1 MTTNNKKMISYDE
14 CESILKKHSNI
25 CWDDYDGVIDAMLEA
40 CQVVLDMNNEDKTT
54 KITIENGD
62 VFDIGQT
69 VNGVSKFMWL
79 YNKWHYYNGEM
90 TSYEYEYS
98 QEDLTK
104 LVLDDLNGL
113 SIISEVEYLGNIYK
127 CIHTIN

>member
-1 MTTNNKKMISYDE
+1 MTTDNKKMISYDE

-40 CQVVLDMNNEDKTT
+40 CQVVLDMNDEYKP
-54 KITIENGD
+54 TIVSIESGD

-69 VNGVSKFMWL
+69 INGVSKFLWFN
-79 YNKWHYYNGEM
+79 NKWYYYNDKM
-90 TSYEYEYS
+90 SSCEYEYN

-113 SIISEVEYLGNIYK
+113 SITSGVKYLGNIYK